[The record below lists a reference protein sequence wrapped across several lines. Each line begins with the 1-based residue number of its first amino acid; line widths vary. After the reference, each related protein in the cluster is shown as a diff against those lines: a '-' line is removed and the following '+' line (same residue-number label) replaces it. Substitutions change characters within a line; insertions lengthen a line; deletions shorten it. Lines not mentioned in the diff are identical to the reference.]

1 MLAVKNL
8 QEMQPKAVYQEP
20 YKYTWRT
27 AMNLFEF
34 FAAKKDFPEPYQDTE
49 NDDSQLKIS
58 DTRKTRLTLRQIQ
71 QLRRMN
77 DVREIEKKNEVDR
90 LKKIYGSSGESEI

>member
-1 MLAVKNL
+1 
-8 QEMQPKAVYQEP
+8 
-20 YKYTWRT
+20 
-27 AMNLFEF
+27 MNLFEF
-34 FAAKKDFPEPYQDTE
+34 FAARKDFLEPYQDTK

-90 LKKIYGSSGESEI
+90 LKKIYGSRSESEI

>member
-1 MLAVKNL
+1 
-8 QEMQPKAVYQEP
+8 
-20 YKYTWRT
+20 
-27 AMNLFEF
+27 MNLFEF

-90 LKKIYGSSGESEI
+90 LKKIYGSSGESEIQQHFFRF

>member
-1 MLAVKNL
+1 
-8 QEMQPKAVYQEP
+8 
-20 YKYTWRT
+20 
-27 AMNLFEF
+27 MNLFEF
-34 FAAKKDFPEPYQDTE
+34 FTAKKDFPEPYQNTGEDE
-49 NDDSQLKIS
+49 SQLKIT
-58 DTRKTRLTLRQIQ
+58 DTRKTRLTLRQIH

>member
-1 MLAVKNL
+1 
-8 QEMQPKAVYQEP
+8 
-20 YKYTWRT
+20 
-27 AMNLFEF
+27 MNLFEF
-34 FAAKKDFPEPYQDTE
+34 FTAKKDFPEPYQSTDQD
-49 NDDSQLKIS
+49 NSQLKFT

-90 LKKIYGSSGESEI
+90 LKKIYGASSEPEI